1 MKKGKGMGCL
11 FIIVALIFVG
21 VVLFRFVLGSNSVL
35 DTENSD
41 YSQVYF
47 DDLADDLA
55 KGVDSAKSKY
65 LDQKITIVGS
75 FDKEAKIDGV
85 SEDCIVLSD
94 DDEDNNASIWAICHL
109 RTDDQRE
116 EAEEFSEGDHVV
128 VRGTV
133 TDINETTFFIDVDDI
148 D

>member
-41 YSQVYF
+41 YPQVYF

-75 FDKEAKIDGV
+75 YDKGAKIDGV

-94 DDEDNNASIWAICHL
+94 GDEDTNDTIRVVCHL
-109 RTDDQRE
+109 QTDDQRE
-116 EAEEFSEGDHVV
+116 ESEEFSQGNNVV